1 MADSNYVRNYFSD
14 YASEWLA
21 NAYNLEEF
29 PVRYP
34 TGLNRV
40 RISLQILADH
50 IKGSGKIVDLGCGG
64 GELCIEAAKIGL
76 DALGVDVAPGMI
88 EQANQL
94 KGKQEQGT
102 AGKLHF
108 QLGDAVDTK
117 LESGSFDAVVGMGL
131 IEYLPED
138 DKLLAEAFRL
148 LKPGGVFLVS
158 CRNKLFNL
166 TSAND
171 YTKKELERGTIA
183 ALLDDAVERLSGEI
197 SPKVLEG
204 FVDRLEEALPRMR
217 GALALDLGEAEKKHL
232 KPPFTEE
239 RRQHAPAQLWE
250 AARQNGFSS
259 SKFVGV
265 NPHPLRLE
273 FKFIAPRF
281 FAQFARAYE
290 SLEETQSSLMW
301 SSAFIGVFEKPA

>member
-1 MADSNYVRNYFSD
+1 MADSNYVRDYFSD

-50 IKGSGKIVDLGCGG
+50 VKGTGKIVDLGCGG
-64 GELCIEAAKIGL
+64 GELCLEAAKIGL

-88 EQANQL
+88 EQADDL
-94 KGKQEQGT
+94 KSKQDEKT
-102 AGKLHF
+102 AGKLEF
-108 QLGDAVDTK
+108 QLGNAVDTK
-117 LESGSFDAVVGMGL
+117 LASGSFDAVIGMGL
-131 IEYLPED
+131 IEYLPKDES
-138 DKLLAEAFRL
+138 LLAEAFRL

-171 YTKKELERGTIA
+171 YTKTELERGTIRP
-183 ALLDDAVERLSGEI
+183 LLDDAVSRLSQEI
-197 SPKVLEG
+197 SPNVLEG
-204 FVDRLEEALPRMR
+204 FLNRLEEALPRMR
-217 GALALDLGEAEKKHL
+217 GALALDLAEAEKKHL

-239 RRQHAPAQLWE
+239 RRQHAPTQLWQ
-250 AARQNGFSS
+250 AAQRQGFASG
-259 SKFVGV
+259 KFVGV

-290 SLEETQSSLMW
+290 ALEETQSSLMW